1 MLFIENNTHFFTFF
15 CFLFIRIRLTC
26 LNEEI
31 GIEEHG
37 TGEADTYNDVMD
49 DFSRFT
55 VSQLHRIQ
63 RSKTPF
69 D

>member
-1 MLFIENNTHFFTFF
+1 MAHIPPFRIR
-15 CFLFIRIRLTC
+15 RIRLKC

-49 DFSRFT
+49 DFSRFS
-55 VSQLHRIQ
+55 VSQLHKNQ
-63 RSKTPF
+63 RSKAPC